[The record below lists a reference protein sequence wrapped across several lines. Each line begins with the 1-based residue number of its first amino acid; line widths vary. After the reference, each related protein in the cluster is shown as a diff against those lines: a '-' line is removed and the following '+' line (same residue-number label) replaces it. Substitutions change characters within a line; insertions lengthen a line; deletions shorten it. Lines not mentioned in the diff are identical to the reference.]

1 MYPSVT
7 ISILYITCSGK
18 VLGTIQSS
26 HVGSGGVKPASTTTS
41 VKVDKDLRRVLAHS
55 EEEKLSSTSTSDSKS
70 KRIKKGSAV
79 ATCESSNESSRQR
92 RGDNIGNGS
101 KQIETSKPSPSE

>member
-1 MYPSVT
+1 M
-7 ISILYITCSGK
+7 
-18 VLGTIQSS
+18 LGTIQSS

-41 VKVDKDLRRVLAHS
+41 AKVDKDLRRVLAHS
-55 EEEKLSSTSTSDSKS
+55 EEEKLSTSDSKS

-92 RGDNIGNGS
+92 RGDKVGNGS
-101 KQIETSKPSPSE
+101 KQIEAS